1 MINTCLVGG
10 GAIMVIIYVDKLIKV
25 SRQQRCNTANI
36 FCPPF
41 LFVFQILYGHWTAYL
56 TRNIYYGKRKLF
68 GFMNKQKQSNTKA
81 QHQTHKA

>member
-1 MINTCLVGG
+1 MINTYLVG

-36 FCPPF
+36 FFPLF
-41 LFVFQILYGHWTAYL
+41 LFVFQIGHWTAYL